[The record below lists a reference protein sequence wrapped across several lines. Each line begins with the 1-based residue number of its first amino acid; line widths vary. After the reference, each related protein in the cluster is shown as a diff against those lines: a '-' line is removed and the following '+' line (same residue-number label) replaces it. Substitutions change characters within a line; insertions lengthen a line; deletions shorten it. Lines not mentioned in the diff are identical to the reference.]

1 MAKKMKLDFGG
12 VDKEI
17 RKGGGRVRIPE
28 GDYLAKIVEAELRTS
43 ERSGSRYFT
52 WKMQV
57 ASGEFKG
64 KTLYMTTSLKPEAL
78 WNLRNLIH
86 AAVGKNVAGKQLDFE
101 PEKLY
106 GKLIGI
112 SVEDNEYTK
121 DGTTKVTSQVASAFP
136 KDELAESD
144 DDEDED
150 SDDEEEEEE
159 DDEDEDLEE
168 VEVEE
173 L

>member
-1 MAKKMKLDFGG
+1 MGKKIKVNFEG

-28 GDYLAKIVEAELRTS
+28 GDYLGKIVEAELKTS
-43 ERSGSRYFT
+43 ERSGSRYFS
-52 WKMQV
+52 WKFQV

-86 AAVGKNVAGKQLDFE
+86 AATGKNVAGKVLDFD

-106 GKLIGI
+106 GKLVGM

-121 DGTTKVTSQVASAFP
+121 DGSTRVTSQVASVFP
-136 KDELAESD
+136 KDDLKDSDDDSD
-144 DDEDED
+144 DDEEVEE
-150 SDDEEEEEE
+150 DDEEELE
-159 DDEDEDLEE
+159 DVD
-168 VEVEE
+168 VEE